1 MFDELPG
8 GFVKRVALVFSRNFV
23 CSLPGQIANAGDALL
38 LHLKTGGGGSGG
50 VDAELETG
58 GFAAGLK
65 HLRAAAFGDGQP
77 GSAVRGVQE
86 AFSGGG
92 ASEPV

>member
-58 GFAAGLK
+58 GFAAGLNTSVRRRSAMAS
-65 HLRAAAFGDGQP
+65 RAAP
-77 GSAVRGVQE
+77 SARAGGVLRRR
-86 AFSGGG
+86 
-92 ASEPV
+92 ASETV